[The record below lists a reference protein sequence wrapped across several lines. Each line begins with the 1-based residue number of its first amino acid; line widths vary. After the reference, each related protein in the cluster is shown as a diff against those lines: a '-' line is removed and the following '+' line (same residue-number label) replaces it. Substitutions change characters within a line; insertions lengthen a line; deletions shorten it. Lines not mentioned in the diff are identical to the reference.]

1 MSIKKF
7 NVIGIHQ
14 SGPISSAAL
23 VSNGKVVFASAE
35 ERFSRIKHDDLFPE
49 KTIKYILKKYKL
61 DFKDINFFSIGWNPG
76 ENLSIRYRRNFSN
89 TFRYP
94 GDIITSV
101 SNQILGNFSKTKIEN
116 SLVVFQNTNFQKK
129 NKIKI
134 DFVDHHTA
142 HLRLGIHSSG
152 FKECAVLVVDAWSEQ
167 KATSLYIYKNKTT
180 KLLKVFKFP
189 NSIGCFYSSLT
200 QFLGFRPLKDE
211 WKVMGMSAYGNCKKV
226 NADFFKLIKIY
237 ENGNYELNLK
247 YFDFYNFDRK
257 QWFAK
262 ELENILGKPRKEN
275 EKITQRHYDIA
286 AATQNL
292 FSKII
297 NNLLKDLYK
306 KTKSDN
312 LVFTGGCA
320 MNSVYN
326 GTIKNFSKFKKISIS
341 FAPDDSGNSIGAAL
355 DTTEKNKIKLNRDN
369 FSSFLGI
376 EISDGEILKYLKLY
390 KIKFHKPKNLI
401 KSLSQMLSNN
411 LVVGI
416 FRGRSEF
423 GQRALGNRSILA
435 SPIDKKIKDKI
446 NKLIKFREG
455 FRPFAPVIKSED
467 LQKIFNTK
475 DTDNVH
481 YMEKVFKFRKKFYS
495 VCPGVIH
502 KDFTGRL
509 QTVNKKTNIFI
520 YNLIDEFE
528 KETSCPVLL
537 NTSLNTHNLPMANSL
552 NDALQVFFTSGLD
565 AIVLGNVIVMKNDN
579 LEK

>member
-1 MSIKKF
+1 
-7 NVIGIHQ
+7 
-14 SGPISSAAL
+14 
-23 VSNGKVVFASAE
+23 
-35 ERFSRIKHDDLFPE
+35 
-49 KTIKYILKKYKL
+49 
-61 DFKDINFFSIGWNPG
+61 
-76 ENLSIRYRRNFSN
+76 
-89 TFRYP
+89 
-94 GDIITSV
+94 
-101 SNQILGNFSKTKIEN
+101 
-116 SLVVFQNTNFQKK
+116 
-129 NKIKI
+129 
-134 DFVDHHTA
+134 
-142 HLRLGIHSSG
+142 
-152 FKECAVLVVDAWSEQ
+152 
-167 KATSLYIYKNKTT
+167 
-180 KLLKVFKFP
+180 
-189 NSIGCFYSSLT
+189 
-200 QFLGFRPLKDE
+200 
-211 WKVMGMSAYGNCKKV
+211 
-226 NADFFKLIKIY
+226 
-237 ENGNYELNLK
+237 
-247 YFDFYNFDRK
+247 
-257 QWFAK
+257 
-262 ELENILGKPRKEN
+262 
-275 EKITQRHYDIA
+275 
-286 AATQNL
+286 
-292 FSKII
+292 
-297 NNLLKDLYK
+297 
-306 KTKSDN
+306 
-312 LVFTGGCA
+312 

-326 GTIKNFSKFKKISIS
+326 GTIKNLSKFKKISIS

-355 DTTEKNKIKLNRDN
+355 ETTQKNKIELNRDN
-369 FSSFLGI
+369 FSSFLGA
-376 EISDGEILKYLKLY
+376 EISDNEILKYLKLY
-390 KIKFHKPKNLI
+390 KIKFNKPKNII

-520 YNLIDEFE
+520 YNLIDEFQ